1 MLAWLAALAVSATVC
16 AKPQDPLRHPAA
28 AESRTEASVPDFELV
43 DVAGEPFRLSRAW
56 ADGWV
61 LIAVVRGM
69 W

>member
-1 MLAWLAALAVSATVC
+1 MFAWLAALAVSATVR
-16 AKPQDPLRHPAA
+16 AAPQDPLRHPAA
-28 AESRTEASVPDFELV
+28 AESRADAPVPDFELA
-43 DVAGEPFRLSRAW
+43 DIEGAPFRLSRVW